1 MRITA
6 LIKREASHAADPSTH
21 QHTRNSSRRGYPW
34 AAHIL
39 LLCRSR
45 GMPSRLQLPLALLL
59 CPRAVGQV
67 LFTFSYSGGTA
78 HGYEGASVTGAPVYL
93 FNTGGGMGIGPSVPE
108 YDIIREA
115 AARGFVAAMI
125 TPPNP
130 AMECSQLEAAAS
142 ATYGSAS
149 NSALSVLCA
158 RASADC
164 NRGVAVHGFSMGGLI
179 SALAPKFSSLVTAS
193 IASGAGSFTPGHDS
207 CCGLADTSCCASKT
221 DNVGV
226 IGGTQMTCLS
236 DQQLSTYLPRSRRR
250 VIIGATDLY
259 CACPSLHTPNL

>member
-1 MRITA
+1 
-6 LIKREASHAADPSTH
+6 
-21 QHTRNSSRRGYPW
+21 
-34 AAHIL
+34 
-39 LLCRSR
+39 
-45 GMPSRLQLPLALLL
+45 MPSRLQLPLALLL

-164 NRGVAVHGFSMGGLI
+164 SRGVAVHGFSMGGLI
-179 SALAPKFSSLVTAS
+179 AALAPKFSSLVTAS